1 MRSLEGPLVG
11 LAGIRVYCVGDELL
25 TLPEHFDWVQRDLA
39 ERLQSAVQ
47 VQRLRRLADTDQVRL
62 AELLLEDVTDFDGYL
77 LVEHIDIDRNHF
89 TR

>member
-39 ERLQSAVQ
+39 ERLKRAVQ
-47 VQRLRRLADTDQVRL
+47 IQRLRRLADTDQVRL
-62 AELLLEDVTDFDGYL
+62 AKLLLEDVTDFNVYL
-77 LVEHIDIDRNHF
+77 LVKHINNDRDHL